1 MVFGVKILRFTK
13 INCALKFYLPK
24 TIIPNNM
31 PKNAIFMRFFF
42 VKTPEKQI
50 FDVLFQVLHHTQA
63 KRCRY
68 RWKWRLKLVFN

>member
-24 TIIPNNM
+24 TIKSNNM
-31 PKNAIFMRFFF
+31 PKNAYFYALFF

-50 FDVLFQVLHHTQA
+50 CGVLFQVLHHTQA